1 MTRVFERVTPIR
13 EFTVERF
20 GIPVHTYR
28 LVLAENYSGTG
39 PH

>member
-1 MTRVFERVTPIR
+1 
-13 EFTVERF
+13 VERF